1 MNKLVIVVGSIA
13 GAGGSLILLVCGP
26 PLSLDLP
33 LAMPLFSLCLAIVAI
48 ASGVLFW
55 RGSVWPA
62 VIALIVMLALLLL
75 SFRPVYAEHWVPW
88 ENSSHRHML
97 WELGHVH

>member
-55 RGSVWPA
+55 RGSGWPTIISL
-62 VIALIVMLALLLL
+62 VVLSALVLL
-75 SFRPVYAEHWVPW
+75 SFRPVYGEHYSPLS
-88 ENSSHRHML
+88 NRTHTHTL